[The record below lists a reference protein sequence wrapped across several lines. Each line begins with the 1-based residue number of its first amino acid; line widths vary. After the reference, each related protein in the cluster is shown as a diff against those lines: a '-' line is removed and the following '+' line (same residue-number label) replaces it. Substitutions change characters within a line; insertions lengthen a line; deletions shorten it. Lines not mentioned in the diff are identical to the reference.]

1 MKKIFLYLTC
11 LLASISSSYAQ
22 NIGIGTTTPNS
33 SAVLDLQSNN
43 KGMLV
48 PRIALTSANTAS
60 PVTAP
65 ADALLI
71 YNTATAG
78 SGINAVIPGFYYWS
92 VSANRWSPIS
102 PTVSTENLGFG
113 SWGDCSGSGVSEYY
127 PVGDD
132 NGYYG
137 SGFGAS
143 VSISGNYAI
152 IGDNYDGDNGSA
164 SFYQFNGT
172 NWVFMQKVTDATGD
186 FFDWFGASVSIS
198 GNYAIVGAVYDDNGA
213 TLNQG
218 SASIFQY
225 NGTNWV
231 LMQKIVPAGGTN
243 DYFGVSVSI
252 SGNYAVVGRYG
263 ADLGNG
269 PSQGAV
275 HIYQYNGSSWVLMQ
289 QIIDATGAAGDS
301 FGGSVSI
308 SGNYVVIGSAS
319 DDVGANANQ
328 GSASIFRYNG
338 ASWVLMQKITDATGA
353 ADDRFGSSLAIS
365 GTYVIVGAY
374 NDDVG
379 TNIDQGSASIYR
391 YNGTNWILMQKIT
404 DPTGSADDIFGFSV
418 CISGNYAIIGTIRDD
433 IGTNSNQGSANIYVR
448 VGAGWQKL
456 QYLVDPGGN
465 YNEQFG
471 YPVGVDGI
479 SKRFLI
485 GSSGPVNAGKVVFG
499 KIN

>member
-1 MKKIFLYLTC
+1 MKKIFLLYLTC
-11 LLASISSSYAQ
+11 LLASISHSYSQ

-33 SAVLDLQSNN
+33 SAMLDVQSTN

-48 PRIALTSANTAS
+48 PRIALTSANAAS
-60 PVTAP
+60 PVTSP

-102 PTVSTENLGFG
+102 PTVSTVNPGYG
-113 SWGDCSGSGVSEYY
+113 SWADCSGNSVSEYHPFADENSY
-127 PVGDD
+127 
-132 NGYYG
+132 
-137 SGFGAS
+137 SFGVS

-152 IGDNYDGDNGSA
+152 IGDNKDGDKGSA

-186 FFDWFGASVSIS
+186 FGDWFGVSVSIS

-213 TLNQG
+213 TSNQG

-252 SGNYAVVGRYG
+252 SGNYAAVGRYG

-269 PSQGAV
+269 PFQGAV
-275 HIYQYNGSSWVLMQ
+275 HIYQYNGSSWASMQ
-289 QIIDATGAAGDS
+289 QITDATGAAGDS
-301 FGGSVSI
+301 FGDDVSI
-308 SGNYVVIGSAS
+308 SGNYVI
-319 DDVGANANQ
+319 VGASLDDFGVNANQ
-328 GSASIFRYNG
+328 GSASIFQYNG
-338 ASWVLMQKITDATGA
+338 SNWVLMQKITDATGTA
-353 ADDRFGSSLAIS
+353 NDWFG
-365 GTYVIVGAY
+365 
-374 NDDVG
+374 
-379 TNIDQGSASIYR
+379 ASV
-391 YNGTNWILMQKIT
+391 
-404 DPTGSADDIFGFSV
+404 S
-418 CISGNYAIIGTIRDD
+418 ISGNYAIIGAMNDDVGVNADQGSANIYRYTGTTWELMQKITDPNGSADDLLGYDVFISGNYIIMGCFRDD
-433 IGTNSNQGSANIYVR
+433 IGSNSNQGSATIYVR
-448 VGAGWQKL
+448 VGAAWQKL
-456 QYLVDPGGN
+456 QNLVDPGGSE
-465 YNEQFG
+465 NEQFG
-471 YPVGVDGI
+471 LRSAIDGT

-485 GSSGPVNAGKVVFG
+485 TGNGPLNRGKVVFG